1 MFSPSQIFWLLKV
14 KVLGILP
21 EGRCWAGRRH
31 ILSVMGVLS
40 FTSAK
45 KIFWIAVPQTLPFSG
60 SFGMYFPPQLGC
72 SWSYNYHLLRLCFF
86 CMRNSNDCAIFFS
99 SFFQQS
105 KAFSHLIYHTNS
117 LPVSLPPTPHSW
129 SMYPTSNPSRGQKMS
144 SLSETGLS
152 AELWVQFT
160 RRGCLTAFVSF
171 FVLIHFVI
179 VGLGNK

>member
-129 SMYPTSNPSRGQKMS
+129 SMYPTSNPSRRQKMS